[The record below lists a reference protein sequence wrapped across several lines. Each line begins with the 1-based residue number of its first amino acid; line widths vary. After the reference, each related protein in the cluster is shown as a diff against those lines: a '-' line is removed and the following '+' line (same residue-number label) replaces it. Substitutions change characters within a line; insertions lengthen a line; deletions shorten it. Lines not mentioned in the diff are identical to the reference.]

1 MIHRPDASKDTGDG
15 KEQEV
20 AAQLSSYE
28 ILRKIHPSALKIEA
42 IRGEIDIHQDLQ
54 TLIEQLR
61 RKSHQA
67 WIDFPDALIAH
78 GEALV
83 AYGQE
88 LIQQG
93 RRLTDAPPM
102 PTQHEPLRKSQSVVP
117 RGGI

>member
-1 MIHRPDASKDTGDG
+1 MSHRPDPSKNIEDE
-15 KEQEV
+15 KEQEL
-20 AAQLSSYE
+20 ATQLSGYE
-28 ILRKIHPSALKIEA
+28 ILQKIHPSALKMAA
-42 IRGEIDIHQDLQ
+42 IRGEIDIYQDLQ
-54 TLIEQLR
+54 TLVEQLR
-61 RKSHQA
+61 RKDFQA
-67 WIDFPDALIAH
+67 WIDFPDALVAH